1 MRPGPSAF
9 ARPDCAQ
16 QCPGAGMHGG
26 PCGTCEMG
34 TNPGRTHR
42 FYTGAAVLPFGY
54 ALSYTRW
61 SYAAA
66 ASISGP
72 ISLAPVR
79 GVLERTQ
86 AAGRTFPS
94 SDMLEAAEPPVSFE
108 VNVTNLGDM
117 PADDV
122 VLGFM
127 VPPSAGKDGVPL
139 QTLFGFER
147 VHVPAGATVLVSLY
161 PEHTE
166 FMTTLVDGSKR
177 VAAGEYT
184 VRIGVQETAA
194 HGQGY
199 AELRL
204 STY

>member
-1 MRPGPSAF
+1 M
-9 ARPDCAQ
+9 
-16 QCPGAGMHGG
+16 
-26 PCGTCEMG
+26 
-34 TNPGRTHR
+34 
-42 FYTGAAVLPFGY
+42 
-54 ALSYTRW
+54 
-61 SYAAA
+61 
-66 ASISGP
+66 
-72 ISLAPVR
+72 SLAPVR
-79 GVLERTQ
+79 DLLERTQ

-94 SDMLEAAEPPVSFE
+94 SDMLEEAEPPVSFE

-127 VPPSAGKDGVPL
+127 VPPGAGKDGVPL

-147 VHVPAGATVLVSLY
+147 VHVPAGATVVVSLY
-161 PEHTE
+161 PEHTAY
-166 FMTTLVDGSKR
+166 MTTLVDGSKR
-177 VAAGEYT
+177 VAAGDYT
-184 VRIGVQETAA
+184 VRFGVQETQA